1 MFDSEPLSPLTG
13 VTELLTKQNRRGK
26 KVDHR
31 PPFQIAAASSGC
43 SRGRRSGESK
53 AGRRSKGQKKTAFS
67 FFLRPPNKCKLLTSL
82 SSLPFGRSCAMSCG
96 STTCLEVGKRER
108 NKGREGVR
116 EKRIEEEGRLRW
128 SVVNRRRRGRNEKT
142 HGFFSAPWLNP
153 FLCFLKS
160 KRAPV
165 LVDVIIILLGV
176 LEAGWRNEV

>member
-1 MFDSEPLSPLTG
+1 
-13 VTELLTKQNRRGK
+13 
-26 KVDHR
+26 
-31 PPFQIAAASSGC
+31 
-43 SRGRRSGESK
+43 
-53 AGRRSKGQKKTAFS
+53 
-67 FFLRPPNKCKLLTSL
+67 
-82 SSLPFGRSCAMSCG
+82 MSCG